1 MTISFTLSSFLISVM
16 KKFVLRFFWLTVTGS
31 PGRVSLAGAV
41 EQFWRWFWSVWN
53 SLRLEADD
61 LVFSAA
67 TYEAFGSGVIPGVNV
82 PTYSRHSGWVKIE
95 GVPCGPDAGSGAT
108 FSGFYFKSTCQKV
121 GRFSVFFFKFSYPG
135 HTVWTVWFIL
145 KTVPFCQLL
154 YYRKTHNIVEKCLF
168 LSCSSMFFPRI
179 NNSNTVRRVFL
190 DIKYHVIKV

>member
-1 MTISFTLSSFLISVM
+1 MDPMLALGQLFLGFILNQPA
-16 KKFVLRFFWLTVTGS
+16 KR
-31 PGRVSLAGAV
+31 LA
-41 EQFWRWFWSVWN
+41 
-53 SLRLEADD
+53 
-61 LVFSAA
+61 VF
-67 TYEAFGSGVIPGVNV
+67 P
-82 PTYSRHSGWVKIE
+82 
-95 GVPCGPDAGSGAT
+95 
-108 FSGFYFKSTCQKV
+108 
-121 GRFSVFFFKFSYPG
+121 FFFKFSYPG